1 MKTPN
6 HWVPAAL
13 AAIAV
18 AALST
23 VSLAAPGDP
32 LSDFKAAVTALQAG
46 RAGPAIVALKSLD
59 KKLPKLADYVAWF
72 LASAQFDAQEYAEVP
87 KTLEAVWSQ
96 SPASPLVWRA
106 ALLDA
111 RALEQAGNPQGA
123 LETLRKYY
131 DKLPQPQGDLAM
143 ATAFAASGDPVS
155 AAVYDQRV
163 YYGFP
168 ASSEAAQADSEAARL
183 RAQLGDRYP
192 QALGNAMLGRAVKLL
207 DAGQTERARKEL
219 IALVPQLAGAE
230 RDTARVKI
238 GVADYIAKDTGVAQ
252 RYLTALLVESP
263 EADADRLQYLLLCA
277 RRLNNREAMNDAL
290 DQLAR
295 LHPHSPWRMEALLIV
310 GNSYLVDNQLDA
322 YEPLY
327 RACYESFREDAK
339 AAGCH
344 WKVAWGHYLRRRA
357 DSADLLRAHL
367 RLFPA
372 SENASAA
379 LYFLARLA
387 EASKDWPAARVY
399 YGEVVREYPNYYYN
413 ALARDR
419 LASGQLDQVK
429 EIATA
434 PLLSTSKLNTSNTSN
449 ASEFLR
455 TIAFPQRSRI
465 RSFDPNAAAQLR
477 IERSRM
483 LSSAGLDD
491 WAEIELRY
499 AAQYEDQPHVM
510 GLELARHAEPDQ
522 AMRYLKRYASD
533 YLYLP
538 LDSAPPEFWKLAF
551 PIPYRADLERYAR
564 QNGLDPFLLAALI
577 RQESEFNPKAVSK
590 SNARGLTQIMPA
602 TGRELSR
609 RLQVKSYST
618 ARLFQPAVSLQFGS
632 YYLKSVAASLGGR
645 WEAALAAYNA
655 GLTRANAWLTW
666 GDFQEPA
673 EFVETVPF
681 SQTRNYVQVVLRN
694 ADVYRRLYAQG
705 ALKADARP
713 PLVES
718 GARLSSSVGIDQ
730 PRKHATAVR
739 AR

>member
-1 MKTPN
+1 MQLSSLSMKTSN
-6 HWVPAAL
+6 HRVPAAL

-18 AALST
+18 AALAT

-46 RAGPAIVALKSLD
+46 HTGPAIAALKPLD

-72 LASAQFDAQEYAEVP
+72 LASAEFDTQAYSEVP
-87 KTLEAVWSQ
+87 KTLDAVWSQ
-96 SPASPLVWRA
+96 SPPSPLVWRA

-123 LETLRKYY
+123 LEVLRKYY

-143 ATAFAASGDPVS
+143 AAALAASGDPVS
-155 AAVYDQRV
+155 AALYDQRV

-168 ASSEAAQADSEAARL
+168 ASSEAAQADSESAKL

-192 QALGNAMLGRAVKLL
+192 PALGSATLGRAVKLL

-219 IALVPQLAGAE
+219 IALVPQLDGAE
-230 RDTARVKI
+230 RDSARVKI
-238 GVADYIAKDTGVAQ
+238 GVADYATKDTGVAQ
-252 RYLTALLVESP
+252 RYLTALSVDSP
-263 EADADRLQYLLLCA
+263 EADAERLHYLLLCA

-295 LHPHSPWRMEALLIV
+295 LHPQSPWRMEALLIV
-310 GNSYLVDNQLDA
+310 GNSYLVDNQMDA

-327 RACYESFREDAK
+327 RACYESFPQDAR

-344 WKVAWGHYLRRRA
+344 WKVTWGHYLRRRA

-372 SENASAA
+372 SENAPAA
-379 LYFLARLA
+379 LYFLGRLA
-387 EASKDWPAARVY
+387 ETSKDWPAARVY

-419 LASGQLDQVK
+419 LEAVK
-429 EIATA
+429 DVGAA
-434 PLLSTSKLNTSNTSN
+434 PPSSV
-449 ASEFLR
+449 SEFLR

-465 RSFDPNAAAQLR
+465 RSFEPNAAAQLR
-477 IERSRM
+477 LERYHM
-483 LSSAGLDD
+483 LSTAGLDD

-538 LDSAPPEFWKLAF
+538 LESAPPEFWKLAF
-551 PIPYRADLERYAR
+551 PIPYRADLERYAK
-564 QNGLDPFLLAALI
+564 QNGLDPFLMAALI

-590 SNARGLTQIMPA
+590 ANARGLTQIMPA

-609 RLQVKSYST
+609 RLQMKPYST
-618 ARLFQPAVSLQFGS
+618 ARLFQPSVSLQLGS
-632 YYLKSVAASLGGR
+632 YYLKSVSASLGGR

-655 GLTRANAWLTW
+655 GLARANAWLMW

-673 EFVETVPF
+673 EFIETVPF

-694 ADVYRRLYAQG
+694 AEMYRRLYAQG
-705 ALKADARP
+705 ALKAEAAP
-713 PLVES
+713 PQVES
-718 GARLSSSVGIDQ
+718 GTRLSSSNGLG
-730 PRKHATAVR
+730 PKKHASTVR

>member
-6 HWVPAAL
+6 HRVPAAL
-13 AAIAV
+13 AAITV
-18 AALST
+18 AALTT

-32 LSDFKAAVTALQAG
+32 LSDLKAAVTALQSG
-46 RAGPAIVALKSLD
+46 RAASAIAALKPLD

-111 RALEQAGNPQGA
+111 RALEQTGNAQGA
-123 LETLRKYY
+123 LDTLRKYY

-143 ATAFAASGDPVS
+143 AAAFAASGDPVS

-168 ASSEAAQADSEAARL
+168 GSTEAAQADSESAKL
-183 RAQLGDRYP
+183 RTQLGERYP
-192 QALGNAMLGRAVKLL
+192 PALGSAMLGRAVKLL
-207 DAGQTERARKEL
+207 DAGQTERARKEF
-219 IALVPQLAGAE
+219 IALVPQLEGVE
-230 RDTARVKI
+230 RDAARVKI
-238 GVADYIAKDTGVAQ
+238 GVAE
-252 RYLTALLVESP
+252 RYLTALVVESA
-263 EADADRLQYLLLCA
+263 EADAERLHYLLLCA

-295 LHPHSPWRMEALLIV
+295 LHPSSPWRLEALLIV
-310 GNSYLVDNQLDA
+310 GNSYLLENQMDA

-327 RACYESFREDAK
+327 RACSESFRDDAR

-357 DSADLLRAHL
+357 DAADLLRAHL

-372 SENASAA
+372 SENAPAA
-379 LYFLARLA
+379 LYFLGRLA
-387 EASKDWPAARVY
+387 EASKDWPSARVY

-419 LASGQLDQVK
+419 LDQVK
-429 EIATA
+429 DVAAA
-434 PLLSTSKLNTSNTSN
+434 PASS

-455 TIAFPQRSRI
+455 TIAFPQRVRI
-465 RSFDPNAAAQLR
+465 RSFEPNAAAQLR

-491 WAEIELRY
+491 WAEIALRY
-499 AAQYEDQPHVM
+499 AAQFEDQPHVM

-522 AMRYLKRYASD
+522 AMRYLKRYAPD

-564 QNGLDPFLLAALI
+564 QNGLDPFLMAALI

-609 RLQVKSYST
+609 RLQVKAYST
-618 ARLFQPAVSLQFGS
+618 ARLFQPSVSLQFGS
-632 YYLKSVAASLGGR
+632 YYLKTVAASLGGR

-655 GLTRANAWLTW
+655 GLTRAHAWLTW
-666 GDFQEPA
+666 GDFQEPR
-673 EFVETVPF
+673 V
-681 SQTRNYVQVVLRN
+681 
-694 ADVYRRLYAQG
+694 
-705 ALKADARP
+705 
-713 PLVES
+713 
-718 GARLSSSVGIDQ
+718 GARQ
-730 PRKHATAVR
+730 
-739 AR
+739 

>member
-6 HWVPAAL
+6 HRVPAAL
-13 AAIAV
+13 AAIAI
-18 AALST
+18 AALAT

-32 LSDFKAAVTALQAG
+32 LSDFKAAVTALQSG
-46 RAGPAIVALKSLD
+46 HSGPAMAALKALD

-87 KTLEAVWSQ
+87 KTLEGVWLQ
-96 SPASPLVWRA
+96 SPTSPLVWRA

-111 RALEQAGNPQGA
+111 RALEQTGNPQGA

-143 ATAFAASGDPVS
+143 AAAFAASGDLVS

-168 ASSEAAQADSEAARL
+168 ASSEAAQADSEAAKL
-183 RAQLGDRYP
+183 RAQLGDGYP
-192 QALGNAMLGRAVKLL
+192 PALGNAMLGRDVKLL
-207 DAGQTERARKEL
+207 DAGQTERARKEF
-219 IALVPQLAGAE
+219 IALVPQLEGAE
-230 RDTARVKI
+230 RDAARVKI

-252 RYLTALLVESP
+252 RYLTALLVGSP
-263 EADADRLQYLLLCA
+263 EADAERLHYLLLCA

-290 DQLAR
+290 YQLAQ
-295 LHPHSPWRMEALLIV
+295 LHPNSHWRMEALLIV
-310 GNSYLVDNQLDA
+310 GDSYLLENQMDA

-327 RACYESFREDAK
+327 RACYDSFREDAR

-357 DSADLLRAHL
+357 DAADLLRAHL
-367 RLFPA
+367 RMFPA
-372 SENASAA
+372 SENAPAA
-379 LYFLARLA
+379 LYFLGRLA
-387 EASKDWPAARVY
+387 EASKDWPAARNY

-419 LASGQLDQVK
+419 LEAVK
-429 EIATA
+429 EVAAA
-434 PLLSTSKLNTSNTSN
+434 PSSN

-455 TIAFPQRSRI
+455 TIAFPQRART
-465 RSFDPNAAAQLR
+465 RNFEPNATAQLR
-477 IERSRM
+477 LERSRM
-483 LSSAGLDD
+483 LSAAGLDD

-510 GLELARHAEPDQ
+510 GLELASVANRRAEPDQ

-538 LDSAPPEFWKLAF
+538 LDSAPPEFWRLAF
-551 PIPYRADLERYAR
+551 PIPYRADLERFAR
-564 QNGLDPFLLAALI
+564 QNGLDPFLMAALI

-609 RLQVKSYST
+609 RLQVKAYST
-618 ARLFQPAVSLQFGS
+618 ARLFQPSVSLQFGS
-632 YYLKSVAASLGGR
+632 YYLKTVAASLGGR

-655 GLTRANAWLTW
+655 GPAHAHAWLTW

-673 EFVETVPF
+673 EFIETVPI

-694 ADVYRRLYAQG
+694 ADVYRRLYVQG

-713 PLVES
+713 PAAES
-718 GARLSSSVGIDQ
+718 GARLASSDRLDQ
-730 PRKHATAVR
+730 PRKHASAVR

>member
-13 AAIAV
+13 AASAV
-18 AALST
+18 AALAT
-23 VSLAAPGDP
+23 VSIAASGDP
-32 LSDFKAAVTALQAG
+32 LTELKAAVTALQAG
-46 RAGPAIVALKSLD
+46 HTAPAIAALKPLD
-59 KKLPKLADYVAWF
+59 KELPKLADYVAWF

-111 RALEQAGNPQGA
+111 RALEQSGNAQAA

-143 ATAFAASGDPVS
+143 AAAFAASGDLVS

-168 ASSEAAQADSEAARL
+168 VSSEAAQADSEAAKL

-192 QALGNAMLGRAVKLL
+192 QALGSDTLGRAVKLL

-219 IALVPQLAGAE
+219 IALVPQLDGAE
-230 RDTARVKI
+230 RDAARVKI
-238 GVADYIAKDTGVAQ
+238 GVADYFSKDTGVAQ

-263 EADADRLQYLLLCA
+263 EADAERLHYLLLCA
-277 RRLNNREAMNDAL
+277 RRLDNREAMNDAL

-295 LHPHSPWRMEALLIV
+295 LHPHSPWRMEALQVV
-310 GNSYLVDNQLDA
+310 GNSYLLENQMDA

-327 RACYESFREDAK
+327 RACAESFREDAR

-344 WKVAWGHYLRRRA
+344 WKVVWGHYLRRRA
-357 DSADLLRAHL
+357 DAADLLRAHL

-372 SENASAA
+372 SENAPAA
-379 LYFLARLA
+379 LYFLGRLA
-387 EASKDWPAARVY
+387 EASKDWPSARVY
-399 YGEVVREYPNYYYN
+399 YSEIVREYPNYYYN

-419 LASGQLDQVK
+419 LEAVK
-429 EIATA
+429 ETA
-434 PLLSTSKLNTSNTSN
+434 AGPASS

-455 TIAFPQRSRI
+455 TIAFPQRARI
-465 RSFDPNAAAQLR
+465 RSFEPNATAQSR

-538 LDSAPPEFWKLAF
+538 VDSAPPEFWKLAF
-551 PIPYRADLERYAR
+551 PIPYRADLERYAK

-590 SNARGLTQIMPA
+590 ANARGLTQIMPA

-609 RLQVKSYST
+609 RLQLRPYST
-618 ARLFQPAVSLQFGS
+618 ARLFQPSVSLQLGS
-632 YYLKSVAASLGGR
+632 YHLKSVATSLGGR

-673 EFVETVPF
+673 EFIETVPF

-694 ADVYRRLYAQG
+694 ADMYRKLYSAET
-705 ALKADARP
+705 LKADARP
-713 PLVES
+713 PVIES
-718 GARLSSSVGIDQ
+718 GARLSSSEGLDR
-730 PRKHATAVR
+730 PRKHVSTVR

>member
-6 HWVPAAL
+6 HRVPAAL

-18 AALST
+18 AALAT
-23 VSLAAPGDP
+23 GSLAAPGDP

-46 RAGPAIVALKSLD
+46 HTGPAMAALKPLD

-72 LASAQFDAQEYAEVP
+72 LASAQFDTQAYSEVP

-96 SPASPLVWRA
+96 SLASPLVWRA
-106 ALLDA
+106 ALLNA

-123 LETLRKYY
+123 LEVLRKYY

-143 ATAFAASGDPVS
+143 ASAFAASGDLVS

-163 YYGFP
+163 YYSFP
-168 ASSEAAQADSEAARL
+168 ASNEAAQADSESAKL
-183 RAQLGDRYP
+183 RTQLGDRYP
-192 QALGNAMLGRAVKLL
+192 PALGSAMLGRAVKLL

-219 IALVPQLAGAE
+219 IALVPQLAGPE
-230 RDTARVKI
+230 RDLARVKI
-238 GVADYIAKDTGVAQ
+238 GVADYITKDTGVAQ
-252 RYLTALLVESP
+252 RYLTALLVDAP
-263 EADADRLQYLLLCA
+263 EADAERLHYLLLCA

-295 LHPHSPWRMEALLIV
+295 LHPQSPWRMEALLIV
-310 GNSYLVDNQLDA
+310 SNSYLVDNQMDA

-327 RACYESFREDAK
+327 RACYESFPQDAR

-344 WKVAWGHYLRRRA
+344 WKMAWSHYLRRRA

-372 SENASAA
+372 SENAPAA
-379 LYFLARLA
+379 LYFLGRLA
-387 EASKDWPAARVY
+387 QTSKDLPAARVY
-399 YGEVVREYPNYYYN
+399 YSEVVREYPNYFYN
-413 ALARDR
+413 ALARER
-419 LASGQLDQVK
+419 LDQVK
-429 EIATA
+429 DAAAA
-434 PLLSTSKLNTSNTSN
+434 PSPS
-449 ASEFLR
+449 ASDFLR
-455 TIAFPQRSRI
+455 TIAFPQRSRV
-465 RSFDPNAAAQLR
+465 RSFDPNATAQLR
-477 IERSRM
+477 LERSRM
-483 LSSAGLDD
+483 LSTAGLDD

-538 LDSAPPEFWKLAF
+538 LESAPPEFWKLAF
-551 PIPYRADLERYAR
+551 PIPYRADLERYAK
-564 QNGLDPFLLAALI
+564 QNGLDPFLMAALI

-590 SNARGLTQIMPA
+590 ANARGLTQIMPA

-609 RLQVKSYST
+609 RLQMRPYST
-618 ARLFQPAVSLQFGS
+618 ARLFQPSVSLQLGS
-632 YYLKSVAASLGGR
+632 YYLKSVSASLGGR

-655 GLTRANAWLTW
+655 GLARANAWLTW

-673 EFVETVPF
+673 EFIETVPF

-694 ADVYRRLYAQG
+694 AEMYRRLYAQG
-705 ALKADARP
+705 ALKAEAAAP
-713 PLVES
+713 QVES
-718 GARLSSSVGIDQ
+718 GTRLSSSNGLG
-730 PRKHATAVR
+730 PKKHASTVR

>member
-1 MKTPN
+1 MKTPI
-6 HWVPAAL
+6 HRASAVLAVIGFAAL
-13 AAIAV
+13 A
-18 AALST
+18 T

-32 LSDFKAAVTALQAG
+32 LSDFKAAVAGLQAG
-46 RAGPAIVALKSLD
+46 HAGPAVIALKSLD

-72 LASAQFDAQEYAEVP
+72 LASAQFEAQAYADVS
-87 KTLEAVWSQ
+87 KTLDAVWSQ
-96 SPASPLVWRA
+96 SPPSPLVWRA
-106 ALLDA
+106 ALLEA
-111 RALEQAGNPQGA
+111 RALEQSGNPRGA
-123 LETLRKYY
+123 LEVLRKYY
-131 DKLPQPQGDLAM
+131 DKLPQPQADMAM
-143 ATAFAASGDPVS
+143 AAALAASGDLTS

-168 ASSEAAQADSEAARL
+168 ASSEAAQADSEAAKL
-183 RAQLGDRYP
+183 RTQLGDRYP
-192 QALGNAMLGRAVKLL
+192 PAMGDAMLGRAVKLL
-207 DAGQTERARKEL
+207 DGGQTERARKEL

-230 RDTARVKI
+230 RDIARVKI

-252 RYLTALLVESP
+252 RYLGALVVESP
-263 EADADRLQYLLLCA
+263 EADAERLHYILLCA
-277 RRLNNREAMNDAL
+277 RRLNNREAMNNAL
-290 DQLAR
+290 DQLAS
-295 LHPHSPWRMEALLIV
+295 LHPLSPWRLEALLIV
-310 GNSYLVDNQLDA
+310 GNSYLVDNQMDA

-327 RACYESFREDAK
+327 RACYESFPQDAR

-344 WKVAWGHYLRRRA
+344 WKITWGHYLRRRA

-372 SENASAA
+372 SENAPAA
-379 LYFLARLA
+379 LYFLGRLA

-399 YGEVVREYPNYYYN
+399 YGEIVREYPNYYYN

-419 LASGQLDQVK
+419 LEAAK
-429 EIATA
+429 EIAAA
-434 PLLSTSKLNTSNTSN
+434 PASN

-455 TIAFPQRSRI
+455 TIAFPQRTRI
-465 RSFDPNAAAQLR
+465 RSFDPNATAQWR

-483 LSSAGLDD
+483 LATAGLDD

-538 LDSAPPEFWKLAF
+538 VDSAPPEFWKLAF
-551 PIPYRADLERYAR
+551 PIPYRADLERYAK

-590 SNARGLTQIMPA
+590 ANARGLTQIMPA

-609 RLQVKSYST
+609 RLQLRPYST
-618 ARLFQPAVSLQFGS
+618 ARLFQPSVSLQLGS
-632 YYLKSVAASLGGR
+632 YYLKSVATSLGGR

-673 EFVETVPF
+673 EFIETVPF

-694 ADVYRRLYAQG
+694 ADMYRKLYSAET
-705 ALKADARP
+705 LKADARP
-713 PLVES
+713 PVIES
-718 GARLSSSVGIDQ
+718 GARLSSSEGLDR
-730 PRKHATAVR
+730 PRKHVSTVR

>member
-1 MKTPN
+1 MKTRN
-6 HWVPAAL
+6 HRVPAAL
-13 AAIAV
+13 AAIAM
-18 AALST
+18 AALAT

-32 LSDFKAAVTALQAG
+32 LSDFKAALTALQSGHTA
-46 RAGPAIVALKSLD
+46 PAIAALKPLD

-72 LASAQFDAQEYAEVP
+72 LASAQFDAREYAEVP

-96 SPASPLVWRA
+96 SPASPLAWRA

-111 RALEQAGNPQGA
+111 RAREQAGNPQGA

-143 ATAFAASGDPVS
+143 AAAFAASGDPVS

-168 ASSEAAQADSEAARL
+168 VSSEAAQADSEAAKL
-183 RAQLGDRYP
+183 RTQLGDGYP
-192 QALGNAMLGRAVKLL
+192 PPVGSAMVARAVKLL
-207 DAGQTERARKEL
+207 DAGQTERARKEF
-219 IALVPQLAGAE
+219 IALVPQLDGAE
-230 RDTARVKI
+230 RDAARVKI

-252 RYLTALLVESP
+252 RYLTALLVDSP
-263 EADADRLQYLLLCA
+263 EADAERLHYLLLCA

-310 GNSYLVDNQLDA
+310 GDSYLLENQLDA

-327 RACYESFREDAK
+327 RACAESFHEDAR

-357 DSADLLRAHL
+357 DAADLLRAHL
-367 RLFPA
+367 RSFPA
-372 SENASAA
+372 SEHAPAA
-379 LYFLARLA
+379 LYFLGRLA
-387 EASKDWPAARVY
+387 EASKDWPSARVY
-399 YGEVVREYPNYYYN
+399 YGEVAREYPNYYYN
-413 ALARDR
+413 ALARER
-419 LASGQLDQVK
+419 LEAVK
-429 EIATA
+429 ETPAA
-434 PLLSTSKLNTSNTSN
+434 PASS

-455 TIAFPQRSRI
+455 TIAFPQRARI
-465 RSFDPNAAAQLR
+465 RSFEPNATAQLR

-483 LSSAGLDD
+483 LFSAGLDD

-510 GLELARHAEPDQ
+510 GLELASIANRRAEPDQ

-538 LDSAPPEFWKLAF
+538 LDSAPPEFWRLAF

-564 QNGLDPFLLAALI
+564 QNGLDPFLMAALI

-609 RLQVKSYST
+609 RLQVKAYST
-618 ARLFQPAVSLQFGS
+618 ARLFQPSVSLQFGS
-632 YYLKSVAASLGGR
+632 YYLKTVAASLGGR

-655 GLTRANAWLTW
+655 GLRHVHTWLTW

-673 EFVETVPF
+673 EFIETVPV

-694 ADVYRRLYAQG
+694 ADVYRQLYLQG

-713 PLVES
+713 PSAES
-718 GARLSSSVGIDQ
+718 GARLSSSDGLDQ
-730 PRKHATAVR
+730 PRKHASTAR

>member
-6 HWVPAAL
+6 HRVPAAL
-13 AAIAV
+13 AAIAM
-18 AALST
+18 AALAT

-32 LSDFKAAVTALQAG
+32 LSDLKAAVAALQSGHA
-46 RAGPAIVALKSLD
+46 APALAALKPLD

-72 LASAQFDAQEYAEVP
+72 LASAQFDAQEYAEVS
-87 KTLEAVWSQ
+87 KTLEGVWLQ
-96 SPASPLVWRA
+96 SPASPLASRA

-123 LETLRKYY
+123 LEVLRKYY

-143 ATAFAASGDPVS
+143 AAAFAASGDPVS

-168 ASSEAAQADSEAARL
+168 ASSEAAQADSEAAKL
-183 RAQLGDRYP
+183 RTQLGGRYP
-192 QALGNAMLGRAVKLL
+192 PAPGGAMLGRAVKLL
-207 DAGQTERARKEL
+207 DAGQTERARKEF
-219 IALVPQLAGAE
+219 IALVPQLDGAE
-230 RDTARVKI
+230 RDAARVKI
-238 GVADYIAKDTGVAQ
+238 GVADYIAKDIGVAQ
-252 RYLTALLVESP
+252 RYLTGLLVESP
-263 EADADRLQYLLLCA
+263 EADAERLHYLLLCA
-277 RRLNNREAMNDAL
+277 RRLNHREAMNEAL
-290 DQLAR
+290 DRLER
-295 LHPHSPWRMEALLIV
+295 LHPHSPWRMEALQTV
-310 GNSYLVDNQLDA
+310 GNAYLVDNQMDA

-327 RACYESFREDAK
+327 RACYESFREDPK

-357 DSADLLRAHL
+357 DAADLLREHL
-367 RLFPA
+367 RWFPA
-372 SENASAA
+372 SENAPAA
-379 LYFLARLA
+379 LYFLGRLA
-387 EASKDWPAARVY
+387 EASQDWAAARVY
-399 YGEVVREYPNYYYN
+399 YREVVSEYPNYYYN

-419 LASGQLDQVK
+419 LEAGKENAAGPAS
-429 EIATA
+429 
-434 PLLSTSKLNTSNTSN
+434 S

-455 TIAFPQRSRI
+455 TIGFPQRARI
-465 RSFDPNAAAQLR
+465 RSFDPNPTAQGR

-483 LSSAGLDD
+483 LSSAGLED

-510 GLELARHAEPDQ
+510 GLELASIANRRAEPDQ
-522 AMRYLKRYASD
+522 ALRYLKRYASD

-551 PIPYRADLERYAR
+551 PIPYRADVERYSR
-564 QNGLDPFLLAALI
+564 QNGLDPFLMAALI

-609 RLQVKSYST
+609 RLRVKSYST
-618 ARLFQPAVSLQFGS
+618 ARLFQPSVSLQFGS

-655 GLTRANAWLTW
+655 GLTRANTWLTW

-673 EFVETVPF
+673 EFIETVPV

-694 ADVYRRLYAQG
+694 ADVYRRLYLQG

-713 PLVES
+713 PAAES
-718 GARLSSSVGIDQ
+718 GARLASSDGLDQ
-730 PRKHATAVR
+730 PRKHASTVR

>member
-6 HWVPAAL
+6 YRVPAAL
-13 AAIAV
+13 VVIAV
-18 AALST
+18 GALTS

-32 LSDFKAAVTALQAG
+32 LSDFKAAVTALQSGHTAS
-46 RAGPAIVALKSLD
+46 AIAALKPLD
-59 KKLPKLADYVAWF
+59 KKLPKLADYVTWF
-72 LASAQFDAQEYAEVP
+72 LASAQFDAQDYAGVP

-123 LETLRKYY
+123 LEVLRKYY

-143 ATAFAASGDPVS
+143 ATAFAASGDLVS
-155 AAVYDQRV
+155 AAVYHQRV

-168 ASSEAAQADSEAARL
+168 GSSEAAQADSESAKL
-183 RAQLGDRYP
+183 RTQLGDRYP
-192 QALGNAMLGRAVKLL
+192 PALGNAMLGRAVKLL
-207 DAGQTERARKEL
+207 DAGQTERARREL
-219 IALVPQLAGAE
+219 IALIPQLTSAE
-230 RDTARVKI
+230 RDIARVKI
-238 GVADYIAKDTGVAQ
+238 GVADYNAKDTGVAQ

-263 EADADRLQYLLLCA
+263 EADAERLHYLLLCA

-290 DQLAR
+290 EQLAR
-295 LHPHSPWRMEALLIV
+295 LHPQSPWRMEALLIV
-310 GNSYLVDNQLDA
+310 GNSYLVDNQMDA

-327 RACYESFREDAK
+327 RACYESFPLDAR

-344 WKVAWGHYLRRRA
+344 WKVTWGHYLRRRA
-357 DSADLLRAHL
+357 DSADLLREHL
-367 RLFPA
+367 RMFPA
-372 SENASAA
+372 SENAPAA
-379 LYFLARLA
+379 LYFLGRLA
-387 EASKDWPAARVY
+387 EASKDQPAARVY

-419 LASGQLDQVK
+419 LDAAK
-429 EIATA
+429 EVTPA
-434 PLLSTSKLNTSNTSN
+434 PSSN

-465 RSFDPNAAAQLR
+465 RSFEPNATAQLR
-477 IERSRM
+477 LERSRM
-483 LSSAGLDD
+483 LSTAGLDD

-551 PIPYRADLERYAR
+551 PIPYRADLERYAK
-564 QNGLDPFLLAALI
+564 QNGLDPFLMAALI
-577 RQESEFNPKAVSK
+577 RQESEFNPKAISK

-609 RLQVKSYST
+609 RLQVRPYST
-618 ARLFQPAVSLQFGS
+618 ARLFQPSVSLQLGS

-705 ALKADARP
+705 VLKADARP

-718 GARLSSSVGIDQ
+718 GPRLSSSDGLDQ
-730 PRKHATAVR
+730 PRKHVSTVR